1 MFPLPVN
8 SNLTPVACTLHFL
21 QISGN
26 SWKLREDPVKV
37 LLSSVKHYWPLAS
50 VPGIREMVVPVRRGP
65 PGRPPGMAALR
76 VGSSSVM
83 LINNSA
89 HGNLS
94 AAFEVLEGIAGTEV
108 YLRTARMLTLLHV
121 PKPPSPCLTQP
132 LACTKRGFTLA
143 FFWRVIT
150 EETSPLSSPG
160 SGADNTVEQVTRPVP
175 GGALLAGALTA
186 VFGSSGG
193 QTEVRTQSGEHWLVS
208 LPPLG
213 HGWVHLLFTWR
224 PDQGL
229 KAYVNGSFVASDM
242 TPSLMAC
249 YPDGEPPKKSDDSS
263 EQLVLAPVPGDELAG
278 APSGPLFD
286 EVVLWEY
293 ALTSRD
299 VGLYLAAIT
308 GTAKTAELIATKFW
322 MGTPGTPW
330 SKIGHIVFPIFF
342 PIFPI
347 FPNFPVFP
355 NTMETRT
362 GRPLGPN
369 MPGKRRGV
377 FGLLSRIR
385 FEWPRGAVAG
395 VPGQL
400 QSERFELLSK
410 GMNQQEKQ
418 DGLKTGSRNGVAL
431 TGRPGHLQS
440 SNARSTSPQLGTDT
454 ASNLSKA
461 LLDSVEGILTAQ
473 HPVQQS
479 QGKPTS
485 GIIVMVEE
493 ALGGMAS
500 QLLSPAN
507 SIVHI
512 WGTTSTAEYA
522 LVKVPVGLSLPEY
535 RFPSQGQS
543 YIFLPGSAF
552 PQHVEL
558 TIVGLLYHNLHHFY
572 RYIRPAATRLTGADT
587 TGEPLEVISPIITL
601 RVDPAPRLA
610 SHLSGA
616 PLVSVVLQHSKE
628 IVSNNDSVTVR
639 VWCAFLIFS
648 GGQGVWSDSGCM
660 REQGNRSHSSCKCN
674 HLTNFAIL
682 MQVISLELSER
693 HRKALSTISLVG
705 CAVSLLCL
713 SFTIATFLFLFSASS
728 LHSERYLIHGNLS
741 LALLLAEGTL
751 LAGSHLSPGTMGCKL
766 LAMLLHYLYLATFAW
781 MLVEGLHLYHMVV
794 RVFGSEDSHRL
805 LYHALGWGAP
815 LLLCMVSIAASF
827 TNYGRVD
834 NCWLSISGGAIWAFV
849 APALCVIAVNI
860 VILIVVTRI
869 ISRISSENY
878 RSHGELRSFRLTA
891 KAVAVLMP
899 ILGISWLFGV
909 LAVNESTILF
919 QYLFALFNSMQGV
932 FIFLFHCLLNSE
944 VRAAFKHKT
953 KVWSLSSS
961 MVRPLRHMHSDAGIG
976 KCNGLRNL
984 PMESRLS
991 PVLGRRPEPFEHSGG
1006 GLNLNLT

>member
-1 MFPLPVN
+1 
-8 SNLTPVACTLHFL
+8 
-21 QISGN
+21 
-26 SWKLREDPVKV
+26 
-37 LLSSVKHYWPLAS
+37 
-50 VPGIREMVVPVRRGP
+50 MVVPVRRGP
-65 PGRPPGMAALR
+65 PGRPPGIAALR
-76 VGSSSVM
+76 VGSNSVVM
-83 LINNSA
+83 INSSA

-150 EETSPLSSPG
+150 EETSSLSSPG
-160 SGADNTVEQVTRPVP
+160 SDADNTVEQVTRPVP

-213 HGWVHLLFTWR
+213 QGWVHLLFTWR

-249 YPDGEPPKKSDDSS
+249 YPDGGPPMKSEDSS

-293 ALTSRD
+293 VLTSRD

-308 GTAKTAELIATKFW
+308 G
-322 MGTPGTPW
+322 
-330 SKIGHIVFPIFF
+330 
-342 PIFPI
+342 
-347 FPNFPVFP
+347 
-355 NTMETRT
+355 
-362 GRPLGPN
+362 
-369 MPGKRRGV
+369 
-377 FGLLSRIR
+377 
-385 FEWPRGAVAG
+385 
-395 VPGQL
+395 QL

-410 GMNQQEKQ
+410 GVNEQEKH
-418 DGLKTGSRNGVAL
+418 DGLKMGSRNGVAL

-440 SNARSTSPQLGTDT
+440 SNVGSNSPRLGTDT

-479 QGKPTS
+479 KGKPTS

-512 WGTTSTAEYA
+512 WGSTSTAEYA
-522 LVKVPVGLSLPEY
+522 LIKVPVGLALPEY
-535 RFPSQGQS
+535 RFPSQGKS

-552 PQHVEL
+552 PQNVEL

-572 RYIRPAATRLTGADT
+572 RYIRPAATSLTGADT

-601 RVDPAPRLA
+601 RVDPPPRLA

-616 PLVSVVLQHSKE
+616 PLVSVVLQHSKG
-628 IVSNNDSVTVR
+628 IVANNDSVTVR

-648 GGQGVWSDSGCM
+648 GGQGVWSDSGCV
-660 REQGNRSHSSCKCN
+660 REHGNRSHSSCRCN

-834 NCWLSISGGAIWAFV
+834 NCWLSINGGAIWAFV

-860 VILIVVTRI
+860 IILIVVTRI

-961 MVRPLRHMHSDAGIG
+961 MVRPLRHMHSDVGIG
-976 KCNGLRNL
+976 KCNGLRNS
-984 PMESRLS
+984 PMESRLT
-991 PVLGRRPEPFEHSGG
+991 PVLGRRPEPFSH
-1006 GLNLNLT
+1006 